1 MSAADIDENDRKRK
15 NIARHS
21 ITRPQ
26 YTESI
31 QPPNVRL
38 WLSSIGIV
46 SKSNL
51 YYKSTLNNVQSQTT
65 NGVVRCF
72 RQKPHETK
80 CSTNKQ
86 YSRGHKSTIGTKE
99 IVQSEFICDRK
110 KVVPKQNTIDRWKPV
125 SRKAISTELTSTREW
140 NWWLPKRAN
149 LQSFRHDFESTSSL
163 LVMFFY

>member
-26 YTESI
+26 YTEPI

-51 YYKSTLNNVQSQTT
+51 YYKSTLNDVQSQTT

-125 SRKAISTELTSTREW
+125 SRKAIRYQRS
-140 NWWLPKRAN
+140 WLRLGNEIGDCQSVQIFSHSDMILRA
-149 LQSFRHDFESTSSL
+149 LQVYL
-163 LVMFFY
+163 